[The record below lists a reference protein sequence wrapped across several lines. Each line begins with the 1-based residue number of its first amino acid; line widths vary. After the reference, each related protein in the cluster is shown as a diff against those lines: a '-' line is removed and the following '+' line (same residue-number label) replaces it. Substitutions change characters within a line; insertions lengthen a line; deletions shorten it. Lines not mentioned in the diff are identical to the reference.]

1 MKIQTSKHQLHSATA
16 GMHASLSD
24 KTLAWTALKTSGQD
38 QVSLTASDWLLSVY
52 HRIESEVAEAGECFV
67 PSRLFADVVRELPEG
82 TIQLETH
89 ATVLVVTAGTAAEF
103 YFKIPLI
110 EDGVWP
116 EPYVLQGEKKMCFSA
131 VELAYMIEQVLPSI
145 IAESQRPYATVGCF
159 HKTEEGYLRL
169 VGSDG
174 IRLSYCEMKA
184 EGDSQQFP
192 DNVCLPRRG
201 LSELL
206 RMCSDEGESLA
217 LYVMRDNTILAAE
230 SRRRQVFIRLAAVD
244 YPRYFEALP
253 AEETQLKSKVERTT
267 LQTVIR
273 RALLAADSTRVV
285 RMQFSKNKLLLSAHS
300 SSECQE
306 ALPLENSLDKS
317 YKIDMNGK
325 FMLDILATVT
335 SDSVWVSFRGSDSP
349 FTIVPEIE
357 LPACRSRHV
366 IPPIQEEH

>member
-1 MKIQTSKHQLHSATA
+1 MKIQTSKHQLHNATA

-24 KTLAWTALKTSGQD
+24 KTLAWTAMKTEGDGQ
-38 QVSLTASDWLLSVY
+38 VVLTASDWLLSIY
-52 HRIESEVAEAGECFV
+52 HRIDGEVAEAGQCFV

-82 TIQLETH
+82 TIQLETSD
-89 ATVLVVTAGTAAEF
+89 AVLVVTAGTAEEF

-116 EPYVLQGEKKMCFSA
+116 EPFDVQNEKKICFSA
-131 VELAYMIEQVLPSI
+131 IELAYMIEQVLPSI
-145 IAESQRPYATVGCF
+145 VTESPRPFATVGCF

-201 LSELL
+201 LSELA
-206 RMCSDEGESLA
+206 RMCSDGGEELA

-230 SRRRQVFIRLAAVD
+230 SSRRQVFIRLAAVD
-244 YPRYFEALP
+244 YPHYSEALP
-253 AEETQLKSKVERTT
+253 VEKKQQKSKAERVA

-285 RMQFSKNKLLLSAHS
+285 RMRFSKSKLLLSAHS

-306 ALPLENSLDKS
+306 ALPLENSLDKN

-325 FMLDILATVT
+325 FVLDILATMT
-335 SDSVWVSFRGSDSP
+335 SDSIWVSFRGNDSP
-349 FTIVPEIE
+349 LTLVPEIE

-366 IPPIQEEH
+366 IPPIQEER

>member
-1 MKIQTSKHQLHSATA
+1 MNIQTSKHQLHNATA
-16 GMHASLSD
+16 GMQASLSD
-24 KTLAWTALKTSGQD
+24 KTLAWTALKTDGQG
-38 QVSLTASDWLLSVY
+38 QVLLTASDWLLSVY
-52 HRIESEVAEAGECFV
+52 HRIDGEVAEAGECFV

-82 TIQLETH
+82 MIQLETSD
-89 ATVLVVTAGTAAEF
+89 TVLVVTAGTADEF

-116 EPYVLQGEKKMCFSA
+116 EPFALHDEKKICFSA
-131 VELAYMIEQVLPSI
+131 IELSYMIEQVLPSI
-145 IAESQRPYATVGCF
+145 ITESPRPYATVGCF

-201 LSELL
+201 LSELV
-206 RMCSDEGESLA
+206 RMCSDEGDELT
-217 LYVMRDNTILAAE
+217 LYVIRDNTILAAE
-230 SRRRQVFIRLAAVD
+230 SSRRQVFIRLAAVD

-253 AEETQLKSKVERTT
+253 DEKTQLKSKAERNA

-285 RMQFSKNKLLLSAHS
+285 RMQFSKSRLLLSAHS

-306 ALPLENSLDKS
+306 VLPLENSLDKS

-335 SDSVWVSFRGSDSP
+335 SDNVWVSFQDSDCP

-357 LPACRSRHV
+357 LPACRSQHV